1 MVVEVGHVGA
11 VNPAHHE
18 RPRPV
23 ALPLPEK
30 GAQLVAHTDTQLV
43 GQPSRH
49 NHLVARAL
57 GRQTEKPSLLHAAGE
72 ESRVEPATHSPHQHP
87 LNLVFGLHH
96 PALVGKKLHMFHA
109 LGVADTLHL
118 GTPHVDRRLFVS
130 VAHGVA
136 LHHDMSAEAHRLAAN
151 LALETTQHTHGHHHH
166 RHAQRHAPHCHIHQ
180 RRGVAPAFTPLQ
192 G

>member
-1 MVVEVGHVGA
+1 MIVKVGHIGA

-23 ALPLPEK
+23 AFSLPEK
-30 GAQLVAHTDTQLV
+30 GAQLVAYTDTQLV

-49 NHLVARAL
+49 NHLVACAL
-57 GRQTEKPSLLHAAGE
+57 GGQAEKPSLLHAPSE
-72 ESRVEPATHSPHQHP
+72 ESSVESAPNAPHQHP

-96 PALVGKKLHMFHA
+96 PSLVCKKLHMLHA

-118 GTPHVDRRLFVS
+118 GTPHVDRRLLVC

-166 RHAQRHAPHCHIHQ
+166 RHA
-180 RRGVAPAFTPLQ
+180 
-192 G
+192 